1 MRTFEA
7 GKRYG
12 EHAVVFEIV
21 KRTAKTITYAAVQHA
36 GRYNERKEEPKTV
49 KVRKLGWQRSIFRR
63 KPDGRSVRQAR
74 VAQWIAQQPPKLP
87 GAGSSPAPCITGKAT
102 INSYQIQGGIPHES
116 IINYQS

>member
-1 MRTFEA
+1 MKAE
-7 GKRYG
+7 
-12 EHAVVFEIV
+12 
-21 KRTAKTITYAAVQHA
+21 
-36 GRYNERKEEPKTV
+36 
-49 KVRKLGWQRSIFRR
+49 S
-63 KPDGRSVRQAR
+63 R

>member
-1 MRTFEA
+1 MRTFEV

-21 KRTAKTITYAAVQHA
+21 KRTAKTITYAAAQHA
-36 GRYNERKEEPKTV
+36 GRYNDSESKKRGRK
-49 KVRKLGWQRSIFRR
+49 RSIFRR

>member
-1 MRTFEA
+1 MRTFEV

-21 KRTAKTITYAAVQHA
+21 KRTAKQSHTQQYSTPEDTT
-36 GRYNERKEEPKTV
+36 RERRAKDSESK
-49 KVRKLGWQRSIFRR
+49 KLGWQRSIFRR

-87 GAGSSPAPCITGKAT
+87 GAGSSPAPALLGK
-102 INSYQIQGGIPHES
+102 QL
-116 IINYQS
+116 

>member
-1 MRTFEA
+1 MRTFEV

-21 KRTAKTITYAAVQHA
+21 KRTAKNNHIRSSTA
-36 GRYNERKEEPKTV
+36 RRKIQREKRRAKDSESK
-49 KVRKLGWQRSIFRR
+49 KLGRQRSIFHR
-63 KPDGRSVRQAR
+63 KPDSRSVRQAR
-74 VAQWIAQQPPKLP
+74 VAQWIAQQPSKPP
-87 GAGSSPAPCITGKAT
+87 GAGSSPVPCITGKAT

>member
-1 MRTFEA
+1 MKAE
-7 GKRYG
+7 YSNDL
-12 EHAVVFEIV
+12 I
-21 KRTAKTITYAAVQHA
+21 Q
-36 GRYNERKEEPKTV
+36 GRRQYDTLVSKIF
-49 KVRKLGWQRSIFRR
+49 LQRELE
-63 KPDGRSVRQAR
+63 AR